1 MHTGLSG
8 ITGGIVEYA
17 LDGLAL
23 RHSAIAANIANAN
36 SVGYR
41 PLRVSFENQLTNA
54 LAQSG
59 GKASPDSAPMHLPPP
74 QVSADLPVSE
84 GVRRNALE
92 NEIVQ
97 LNRNVLQYQ
106 ALIRGLDKYH
116 STIATAV
123 NDGKR

>member
-1 MHTGLSG
+1 MQSVLSG

-36 SVGYR
+36 SAAYR
-41 PLRVSFENQLTNA
+41 PLRVSFENQLATA
-54 LAQSG
+54 LAQTG
-59 GKASPDSAPMHLPPP
+59 GEASLTLPPP
-74 QVSADLPVSE
+74 QVTADMPVSE
-84 GVRRNALE
+84 GLRRHALE

-116 STIATAV
+116 STIATAI
-123 NDGKR
+123 NEGKR